1 MAILTASRK
10 SCVHLVRQS
19 EEGWTSDE
27 IKFIDR
33 DTELASKGVHTLIP
47 IPAFSA
53 YLVGRQ
59 RSVDLVDLDSSLTIH
74 TFTTEPMQP
83 RSLKHIAHA
92 RAQPTGLL
100 SLTLAYVSAETGDLV
115 VQTHLSDNEDAII
128 YAHNPDHP
136 QPWVAGRTETRRI
149 PNPGTWEALSNGSII
164 GVRQRPA
171 SPHTTPESSP
181 FRRHARDPDAASS
194 DAWEAWV
201 LSHLDKGAGG
211 GAFETRPLHG
221 VQGGGKNSPPQVSTD
236 HLMIATLGPMA
247 RLGTMS
253 VAVGYG
259 DAIKIVSAG
268 HEYFDDVARD
278 QRLGLGGGG
287 VGGGSVRGLAA
298 RRRKAGGTRGVRGG

>member
-1 MAILTASRK
+1 MAILTVSRK
-10 SCVHLVRQS
+10 SCVHLVGQS

-59 RSVDLVDLDSSLTIH
+59 RSVDLVDLDSSATIH

-92 RAQPTGLL
+92 KAQPTGLL
-100 SLTLAYVSAETGDLV
+100 SLTLAYVSAETGELI

-128 YAHNPDHP
+128 YAHSPDHP
-136 QPWVAGRTETRRI
+136 QPWTAGRTETRRI

-171 SPHTTPESSP
+171 SPHTTPDSSP
-181 FRRHARDPDAASS
+181 FRRSSQDPGTCSET
-194 DAWEAWV
+194 WEAWV
-201 LSHLDKGAGG
+201 LSHLDNGTGG
-211 GAFETRPLHG
+211 DFETRSLHG
-221 VQGGGKNSPPQVSTD
+221 MQGGKNNPPQVSTD
-236 HLMIATLGPMA
+236 HLMIAALGPMV

-278 QRLGLGGGG
+278 QRLGLGVGG

-298 RRRKAGGTRGVRGG
+298 RRRKAGGARGARGG